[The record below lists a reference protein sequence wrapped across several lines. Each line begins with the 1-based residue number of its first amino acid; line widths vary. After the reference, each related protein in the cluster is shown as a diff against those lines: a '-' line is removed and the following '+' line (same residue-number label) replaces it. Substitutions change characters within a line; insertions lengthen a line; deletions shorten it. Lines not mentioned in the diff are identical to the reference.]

1 MIRVVKFFLK
11 FIAVLIGAVFLARYL
26 VGSGLVRAGLDTSV
40 GDKVYTELRSVFNVI
55 GSEDAE
61 TLIVSVVLLISL
73 IVVGL
78 SAWLL
83 SNIFLMYSS
92 YKKTSERVVRY
103 WSLLFGVGHYSMA
116 KSYLGFE
123 VSL

>member
-11 FIAVLIGAVFLARYL
+11 FIVVLIAAVFLARYL

-40 GDKVYTELRSVFNVI
+40 GDKVYTELRGVFHVI

-78 SAWLL
+78 SAWVL

-92 YKKTSERVVRY
+92 NKKN
-103 WSLLFGVGHYSMA
+103 
-116 KSYLGFE
+116 K
-123 VSL
+123 

>member
-11 FIAVLIGAVFLARYL
+11 FIAVLIAAIFLARYL

-40 GDKVYTELRSVFNVI
+40 GDKVYTELRGVFNVI

-73 IVVGL
+73 IFVGL
-78 SAWLL
+78 SAWVL

-92 YKKTSERVVRY
+92 NKKTSERVVRY
-103 WSLLFGVGHYSMA
+103 WSLFFGISHYSMA
-116 KSYLGFE
+116 KSCLEFE
-123 VSL
+123 VS